1 MRTKFLTAALAGV
14 SAAAVWLACSGKEQ
28 GGERSTGGQVSQ
40 QQAAQQMNPLTNPN
54 APEMNQTAPD
64 VYRVKFETSAGDF
77 QVEVTRAWAP
87 RGADRFYNLV
97 QHGWYDD
104 ARFFRVVKG
113 FMVQFGINGDP
124 QISKWWR
131 NARIADDPF
140 TQSNKRGTISFATS
154 GEDSR
159 TTQVFIN
166 FADNAF
172 LDKQNPPFTPFGR
185 VVNGMD
191 VVDKLYAGYGE
202 DPSKGSGQMMIQT
215 QGNAFLQ
222 QNFPK
227 LDYVKKATIAP

>member
-1 MRTKFLTAALAGV
+1 MRTRLSTAALAGV
-14 SAAAVWLACSGKEQ
+14 CAATLWLACGAKEQ
-28 GGERSTGGQVSQ
+28 GNEKPGGGQV
-40 QQAAQQMNPLTNPN
+40 AQSVNPLTNPN

-64 VYRVKFETSAGDF
+64 VYRVKFETSVGDF
-77 QVEVTRAWAP
+77 EVEVTRSWSP

-97 QHGWYDD
+97 KHGWYDED
-104 ARFFRVVKG
+104 RFFRVVKG

-131 NARIADDPF
+131 NARIADDRL
-140 TQSNKRGTISFATS
+140 TQSNKRGTITFATS

-166 FADNAF
+166 FVDNTF
-172 LDKQNPPFTPFGR
+172 LDKQTPPFTPFGR
-185 VVNGMD
+185 VVSGMD
-191 VVDKLYAGYGE
+191 VVDRLYSAYGE

-222 QNFPK
+222 QSFPK
-227 LDYVKKATIAP
+227 LDYIKKATIVP